1 MCNEQTHQTLTQ
13 PEHFTRHTMQVERA
27 CALTRRGLG
36 SVSLEQAMEDAKDA
50 LSLADKDVSREC
62 THMLQL
68 VVSGNLPAAARL

>member
-1 MCNEQTHQTLTQ
+1 MCNEQNHQTLSR
-13 PEHFTRHTMQVERA
+13 PEHFVRHTMEVERA

-36 SVSLEQAMEDAKDA
+36 SVSLEQAMQDAQEA
-50 LSLADKDVSREC
+50 LSLADNDVAREC

>member
-1 MCNEQTHQTLTQ
+1 MCNEQNHQTLSQ
-13 PEHFTRHTMQVERA
+13 PEHFVRHTMNVERA

-36 SVSLEQAMEDAKDA
+36 GVSLEQTMQDAQDA

-68 VVSGNLPAAARL
+68 VVSGNLPAAARI